1 MLTEPAIVEKPQISE
16 LFPFKQTDL
25 LPSNIYV
32 LDAFFEMYIIV
43 GARSQ
48 HQYAAFHNALD
59 FAQEYSIL
67 AAGEEDR
74 PFVPPSTVVL
84 EGIPRD
90 LKSVF
95 RKWMDRW
102 SPTIM
107 NTGSG
112 GGVSG
117 GGGKPWSPPGSGGS
131 FGGFGSL
138 GGSVVGGNGNGNG
151 GRGAGSGPVSPN
163 LSQSGGGGGGLRRG
177 RSLRIVPLNLA
188 LGALRDQ

>member
-1 MLTEPAIVEKPQISE
+1 MLTEKPIVENPQITE
-16 LFPFKQTDL
+16 LYPFKQADL
-25 LPSNIYV
+25 LPSNIYI

-48 HQYAAFHNALD
+48 HQYAAFRNALD
-59 FAQEYSIL
+59 FAQEYAID

-74 PFVPPSTVVL
+74 PFVPISTVVL

-95 RKWMDRW
+95 RKWLDRW

-107 NTGSG
+107 NTGS
-112 GGVSG
+112 SSS
-117 GGGKPWSPPGSGGS
+117 GGKPWSQPNSGGS

-138 GGSVVGGNGNGNG
+138 GGSLVGNGA
-151 GRGAGSGPVSPN
+151 RGSNPVSPN
-163 LSQSGGGGGGLRRG
+163 PSQSGGGLRRG
-177 RSLRIVPLNLA
+177 RSLRTVPLTQALLA
-188 LGALRDQ
+188 LKDRQ